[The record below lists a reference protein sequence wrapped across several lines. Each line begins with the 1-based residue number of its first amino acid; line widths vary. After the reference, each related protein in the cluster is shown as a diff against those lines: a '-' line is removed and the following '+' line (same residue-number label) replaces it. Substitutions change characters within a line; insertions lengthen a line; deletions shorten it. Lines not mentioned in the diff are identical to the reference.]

1 MRFSH
6 SLKRDTRG
14 FTIVRCA
21 AERTKK
27 NELEQC
33 FQDRDERRDIED
45 ALCLTEEQNGY
56 SNTAS

>member
-1 MRFSH
+1 MSFSH

-14 FTIVRCA
+14 FTIVRV
-21 AERTKK
+21 RQKGLKK
-27 NELEQC
+27 NELEQR
-33 FQDRDERRDIED
+33 FQDRDERKDIED